1 METRETII
9 EKLYVLRSIL
19 SLISI
24 KYGIYNNINIQIDEK
39 RRAIRAQEMVIYNQK
54 KVIETRESIR
64 SSSILKL
71 QEEKAKIPNY
81 EKQIIEKEKLLKKEK
96 GLGGYFKKLSKG
108 YNDALMYKNQIEGLK
123 KDIESCEKSI
133 NYWINSINND
143 SEDLKKN
150 RELLKKQYEVVETH
164 QETIRSLEL
173 KLEEKRKVLLPACN
187 AYYEAAIEIFHL
199 SGFLDVRDWDYI
211 DLMLFFLETRRG
223 DSLKEALRY
232 VDEEKRA
239 NRISASIAAASYRIA
254 STISYN
260 ISQLRNDLNNNFN
273 VLNTTINNAASQ
285 IASSVSNLNSSFKN
299 NISSISSQMSELA
312 DQVKTGNALKAKIE
326 SSSTSL
332 MHDVNYIVNE
342 YKKYK

>member
-24 KYGIYNNINIQIDEK
+24 KYDIFNNINIQIYNKNEDIRKQENVIISEEK
-39 RRAIRAQEMVIYNQK
+39 Y
-54 KVIETRESIR
+54 IETREKIR
-64 SSSILKL
+64 STHILNLKQEKEKL
-71 QEEKAKIPNY
+71 SNYEEKIA
-81 EKQIIEKEKLLKKEK
+81 EKEKLLKKEK
-96 GLGGYFKKLSKG
+96 GLGGFLKKVSKG
-108 YNDALMYKNQIEGLK
+108 YNSVSLYKAEIECLKQDIESSKNSIDYWNRILNGESENLK
-123 KDIESCEKSI
+123 KD
-133 NYWINSINND
+133 
-143 SEDLKKN
+143 
-150 RELLKKQYEVVETH
+150 RELLKKQNEVLETH
-164 QETIRSLEL
+164 QEAIRSLKLE
-173 KLEEKRKVLLPACN
+173 LEEKRKVILPVCN

-199 SGFLDVRDWDYI
+199 SGFLDVRDWEYI
-211 DLMLFFLETRRG
+211 DLMIFFLETRRG

-239 NRISASIAAASYRIA
+239 DRISASITAASYRIA

-299 NISSISSQMSELA
+299 NISLISSQMSELA

-332 MHDVNYIVNE
+332 MYDVNYIVNE